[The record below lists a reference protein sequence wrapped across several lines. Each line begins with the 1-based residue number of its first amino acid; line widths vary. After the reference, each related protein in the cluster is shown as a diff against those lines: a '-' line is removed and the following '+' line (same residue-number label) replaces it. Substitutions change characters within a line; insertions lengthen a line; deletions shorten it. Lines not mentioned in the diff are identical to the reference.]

1 MTHGQNIELLT
12 PGQQVVEAQLGRPAR
27 EVVESLYI
35 GEGLSQAEI
44 ATRLGIHRVTLVRW
58 MRDWGIPTR
67 SIRSRVA

>member
-1 MTHGQNIELLT
+1 MYL
-12 PGQQVVEAQLGRPAR
+12 
-27 EVVESLYI
+27 

-58 MRDWGIPTR
+58 MRDWAIPTR